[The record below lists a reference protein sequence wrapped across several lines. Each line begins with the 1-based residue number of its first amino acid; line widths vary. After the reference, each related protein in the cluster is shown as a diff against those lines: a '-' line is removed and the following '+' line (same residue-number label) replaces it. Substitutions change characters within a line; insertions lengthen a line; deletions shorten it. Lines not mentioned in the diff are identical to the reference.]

1 METVEVEDIVV
12 VQYEVVE
19 VGIVETVVD
28 IANDHLLK
36 EVEDIVEMEADTDE
50 DLLLEV
56 EDIVEIHQ
64 HQEMVD
70 MMELVLR
77 VEIVLHVHHDV
88 MMDILHVHLVMNEEK
103 VDIVDIVMVDEIVH
117 IILMKEEAHM
127 VHNNLYNP

>member
-36 EVEDIVEMEADTDE
+36 
-50 DLLLEV
+50 EV